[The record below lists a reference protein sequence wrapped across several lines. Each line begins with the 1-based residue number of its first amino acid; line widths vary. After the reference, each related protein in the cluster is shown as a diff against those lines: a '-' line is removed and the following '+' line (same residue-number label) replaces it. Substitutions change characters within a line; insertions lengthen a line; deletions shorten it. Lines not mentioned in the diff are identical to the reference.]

1 MDTNNNY
8 YTQFILQQQE
18 YITHQQQFLERC
30 LLKMKEA
37 SKLKALEDEIQ
48 LLKMKLNHSMANSNK
63 QNAKLLLQIN
73 ILKKENLIL
82 ARKVNKLMLEDSIFD
97 EASHMEENPEAQGE
111 TLQVETE
118 LPQVEIETPQVQ
130 AKMSDVDP

>member
-1 MDTNNNY
+1 MSVED
-8 YTQFILQQQE
+8 E
-18 YITHQQQFLERC
+18 
-30 LLKMKEA
+30 EA

-63 QNAKLLLQIN
+63 QDAKLLLQIN

-118 LPQVEIETPQVQ
+118 LPQVETETPQVQ
-130 AKMSDVDP
+130 AEMSDVDP